1 MALAGKI
8 RKTRLKDQFE
18 KDESSYRLAIKKA
31 KPMAVQP
38 SSDNSKFIAEFIK
51 ASISYPNSSKAILK
65 DISLKITKGDRIGLL
80 GKNGTGKSTLSNLIT
95 GREGYIKNSGKL
107 LYHNE
112 DLTNLIPEERATKG
126 IFMSFQYPV
135 SIPGINCMH
144 FLRTAVNSIRKSQG
158 NDEYEAGP
166 FIKIF
171 KEKLELVGLDESF
184 VKRSLNAGFSG
195 GEKKR
200 NEILQML
207 TLEPKLSILDET
219 DSGLDIDAL
228 KIVAKGVNNFRDSS
242 RSFIAIT
249 HYQRLLEYMEPDF
262 IHVLINGKIVK
273 SGDISLAQEI
283 EQKGYSWLE
292 S

>member
-1 MALAGKI
+1 MLRIENLSAGIQGKI
-8 RKTRLKDQFE
+8 
-18 KDESSYRLAIKKA
+18 
-31 KPMAVQP
+31 
-38 SSDNSKFIAEFIK
+38 
-51 ASISYPNSSKAILK
+51 ILK
-65 DISLKITKGDRIGLL
+65 NINLDINRGEFHVIMGR
-80 GKNGTGKSTLSNLIT
+80 NGTGKSTLSNLIT
-95 GREGYIKNSGKL
+95 GREGYVKNSGKL
-107 LYHNE
+107 LYGNE

-184 VKRSLNAGFSG
+184 VKRSVNDGFSG

-200 NEILQML
+200 FEILQML
-207 TLEPKLSILDET
+207 LIEPKLIILDET

-228 KIVAKGVNNFRDSS
+228 KIISEGIKSFRTKDNA
-242 RSFIAIT
+242 FLLIT
-249 HYQRLLEYMEPDF
+249 HYYRILEYLKPDHV
-262 IHVLINGKIVK
+262 HVLLDGKIVK
-273 SGDISLAQEI
+273 SGDETLALKL

-292 S
+292 